1 MSKETIVILKNA
13 KYDRHSYI
21 KLSDNK
27 VIFDDSDGEYGPTI
41 FSLEVLEK
49 AIKEHKE
56 LLNGT

>member
-13 KYDRHSYI
+13 KHDRHSYLKI
-21 KLSDNK
+21 SDNK
-27 VIFDDSDGEYGPTI
+27 VIFDDSDGEYGPTT

-56 LLNGT
+56 QLDGS